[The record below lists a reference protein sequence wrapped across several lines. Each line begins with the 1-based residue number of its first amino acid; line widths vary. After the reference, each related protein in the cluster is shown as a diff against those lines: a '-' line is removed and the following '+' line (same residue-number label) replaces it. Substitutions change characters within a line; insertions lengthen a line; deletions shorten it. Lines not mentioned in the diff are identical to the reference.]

1 MVATAETLNK
11 LNTLNERDFIMVV
24 DLINRLSNT
33 NTLSNDVDVFDDI
46 RKRTSNA
53 PMTDEEIAE
62 EVNAARRTLYA
73 DSH

>member
-1 MVATAETLNK
+1 MVATADTLNK
-11 LNTLNERDFIMVV
+11 LNTLDERDFIMVV

-33 NTLSNDVDVFDDI
+33 NSLASDVDIFNDI
-46 RKRTSNA
+46 RKRTSSV
-53 PMTDEEIAE
+53 PMSDEEIEA

>member
-11 LNTLNERDFIMVV
+11 LNTLDERDFIMVV

-33 NTLSNDVDVFDDI
+33 NSLASDVDIFNDI
-46 RKRTSNA
+46 RKRTSSV
-53 PMTDEEIAE
+53 PMSDEEIEA